1 MFVRPS
7 HDTGGIMLG
16 VLLESRARPQRR
28 LGGMAL
34 SITTHV
40 AIIGAVTVTTV
51 HATRPIR
58 DPIVAVHITP
68 PANPSPPLPAEH
80 RPRANV
86 SAARG
91 TPSVVVTQIHI
102 PTVVPTSV
110 EVTDPLPR
118 IVPDYDGNLPGTR
131 TGSATAARSIVDN
144 EGAPDETEWRGSDL
158 FMRVVASATP
168 RYPESLRQAN
178 LDGRVLVRFVVDT
191 LGKIDMGSVQ
201 VLESTHDLFTRAVR
215 DALGNFRFRPAEAR
229 GRRVQAMAE
238 MPFEFQIRR

>member
-1 MFVRPS
+1 
-7 HDTGGIMLG
+7 MLG
-16 VLLESRARPQRR
+16 VLLESRARQPRR

-34 SITTHV
+34 SIATHV
-40 AIIGAVTVTTV
+40 AIIGVVTATTV
-51 HATRPIR
+51 HATRPVR
-58 DPIVAVHITP
+58 DAIVAVHITP
-68 PANPSPPLPAEH
+68 PANPTPPAPADH
-80 RPRANV
+80 RPRA
-86 SAARG
+86 SAPAARG
-91 TPSVVVTQIHI
+91 IPNLVVSQIRI
-102 PTVVPTSV
+102 PTEVPTDLV
-110 EVTDPLPR
+110 VTDPLPR

-131 TGSATAARSIVDN
+131 TGSVTGARSIVDN

-158 FMRVVASATP
+158 LMRIVTAGTP

-191 LGKIDMGSVQ
+191 LGKIDMASVQ